1 MAGFE
6 LVRIGTVTEAAREW
20 RIGRYLPLYLA
31 GIAGG
36 VAIGLGLTFYDGSG
50 TQVERQTAPAVVS
63 APASTGDA
71 PAGGSNAGASPYL
84 KFVATIPLPQVD
96 IDALFASVTPPEPA
110 VAPAPVAP
118 IAVAP
123 EAPPQFKV
131 SVPAQ
136 PAAPPVQPAA
146 APAVPQAAAPAA
158 PAAPVAEAPAAA
170 PAADARPNFYVP
182 PVSSAGPSRLEQQLF
197 DDINVER
204 ANAGLAP
211 YSYDEGLTKIAR
223 TRSQQMADQN
233 YFAHTDPNG
242 YSMYTELLAYFGY
255 DSYNW
260 AGENL
265 AMNNYAAS
273 EAAQRATVSL
283 MNSSTHRANLLA
295 SDFFRVGIGEVTTAD
310 GRHIFTMIFLG

>member
-6 LVRIGTVTEAAREW
+6 LARIGTVTEAAREW
-20 RIGRYLPLYLA
+20 RIGRYLPLYFA

-36 VAIGLGLTFYDGSG
+36 VVIGLALSFYSDSRVP
-50 TQVERQTAPAVVS
+50 VERHADAAVVS
-63 APASTGDA
+63 APANAVSAAPKVDSNTAADSGVGSVTTIASPQTEIDA
-71 PAGGSNAGASPYL
+71 IFALAGA
-84 KFVATIPLPQVD
+84 AEPQV
-96 IDALFASVTPPEPA
+96 LPA
-110 VAPAPVAP
+110 APVAAAP
-118 IAVAP
+118 TAAAP
-123 EAPPQFKV
+123 ENPPVFKV
-131 SVPAQ
+131 LVPAQ
-136 PAAPPVQPAA
+136 PNAPAQPAS
-146 APAVPQAAAPAA
+146 APASVPQAAAPAV
-158 PAAPVAEAPAAA
+158 PVAAA
-170 PAADARPNFYVP
+170 PAVDSKPNFYVP
-182 PVSSAGPSRLEQQLF
+182 PVSAAGPSVLEQQLF
-197 DDINVER
+197 DDMNAER
-204 ANAGLAP
+204 AKAGLAA

-265 AMNNYAAS
+265 AMNNYDSA

-283 MNSSTHRANLLA
+283 MASATHRANILA
-295 SDFFRVGIGEVTTAD
+295 TDFYRVGIGEVTTAD